1 MKEFRTSSIS
11 GSRMRKRRVNHS
23 LPSRIAIQLPCFLAL
38 FVLLKIISPSFHHQL
53 MIEFRRSR
61 YRGALRPV
69 RPETLRRHL
78 SMVLPLSKF
87 CRGSTVQ
94 ICNFTKLAGNLCPS
108 ASAAD
113 LRGRQEVNRV
123 HDRHGLHAILWAEI
137 DCLDAIHY
145 QSDEVRCIHVSRLQ
159 LAHRYSAI
167 RLNRQLQHHLALQG
181 RIAAQFPVVIP
192 VESRL
197 VTVEHNLYFFIG
209 AGSSWPTVR
218 FGTVAAAA
226 DSRDRAGRAG

>member
-87 CRGSTVQ
+87 CRGSTFLDSQ
-94 ICNFTKLAGNLCPS
+94 LHS
-108 ASAAD
+108 ACWQSLP
-113 LRGRQEVNRV
+113 LRPPASRRRQEVNRV
-123 HDRHGLHAILWAEI
+123 HDRHGLHAILWAKI
-137 DCLDAIHY
+137 DCLDAVYY

-159 LAHRYSAI
+159 LAHRHGAV

-197 VTVEHNLYFFIG
+197 ITVEHNLYFFIG